1 MVEGGFLGP
10 AELAHS
16 FVDAGVKKSRIP
28 IFKMMLLGVLAGLY
42 IGFAAHLATTVA
54 TGWTIGG
61 EPALFGLKKF
71 LVGAVFSVGLMLVII
86 PGSELFTGNNLMTV
100 SLCHGRL
107 GFGGLFRNWI
117 PVYASNLIG
126 SVILAG
132 IIASGTGLLDNA
144 VGGTAIDI
152 ALGKV
157 SAAPQGLNH
166 NVAYFFRAVCCNF
179 LVCIAVMMAIS
190 AKDIAGKVWAI
201 FFPIMAFVASGF
213 EHCVANMYFIPA
225 GIFAKQFDAAVVASK
240 KGAAAILASDLAAD
254 ASIAEKAEVAR
265 QAIGS
270 LNWSSMWTQN
280 LLTVTLGNII
290 GGALFVGVVYYFLY
304 VHGAEKK

>member
-1 MVEGGFLGP
+1 MVDGGFLGP

-16 FVDAGVKKSRIP
+16 FVDVGVKKSRIP
-28 IFKMMLLGVLAGLY
+28 IYKMVLLGVLAGLY

-61 EPALFGLKKF
+61 SPALFGLKKF
-71 LVGAVFSVGLMLVII
+71 FVGAVFSVGLMLVII

-107 GFGGLFRNWI
+107 GLGGLFRNWI
-117 PVYASNLIG
+117 PVYVSNLIG
-126 SVILAG
+126 SIVLAG
-132 IIASGTGLLDNA
+132 IIAVGTGLLDSA

-157 SAAPQGLNH
+157 SSTQQGLNH

-225 GIFAKQFDAAVVASK
+225 GIFAANFDKAVVASK
-240 KGAAAILASDLAAD
+240 KGAEAILASDLAAD
-254 ASIAEKAEVAR
+254 ASLADKAEVAR
-265 QAIGS
+265 QAIGG

-280 LLTVTLGNII
+280 LISVTIGNLI
-290 GGALFVGVVYYFLY
+290 GGAIFVGVVYYFLY
-304 VHGAEKK
+304 VHGAEKE